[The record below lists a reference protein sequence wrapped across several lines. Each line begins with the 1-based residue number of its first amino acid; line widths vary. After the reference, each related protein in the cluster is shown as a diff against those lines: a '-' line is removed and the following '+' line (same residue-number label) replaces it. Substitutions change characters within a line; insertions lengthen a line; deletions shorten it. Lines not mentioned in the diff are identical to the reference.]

1 MAHNNTHKFLVSGL
15 NVDVLNKHS
24 GDHSLAVKGT
34 AYYHDHET
42 DYRCTIR
49 AKDPD
54 GLHVF
59 GRASRLIDPK
69 AKTDASGHSLEDST
83 SRAGLMSLF
92 HLINHRIIFPFTP
105 TITIGGNAE
114 YDEYALTHTNY
125 KYHAFSRSSPDDIQ
139 IIGVFTAQTPR
150 EAEYLLAVMHFLR
163 TITKS
168 FFGKGNAESSILP
181 GTPPPVMLFNYMG
194 KYQFNDVPVVLSN
207 YTYILEPDIDY
218 VEVDSRDTRV
228 PSEVTITVNLK
239 PYYNPKQL
247 RDNFDLELFRRGD
260 LITKGYI

>member
-1 MAHNNTHKFLVSGL
+1 MAKPQTRDTLVTGL
-15 NVDVLNKHS
+15 NAGALDAHS
-24 GDHSLAVKGT
+24 NAHT
-34 AYYHDHET
+34 HTNAYYHDHER

-54 GLHVF
+54 GLYVF
-59 GRASRLIDPK
+59 GVASSKIKPK
-69 AKTDASGHSLEDST
+69 AKKDADENALGDTT

-92 HLINHRIIFPFTP
+92 HLINHRVIFPFTP
-105 TITIGGNAE
+105 TVTIGGNAE
-114 YDEYALTHTNY
+114 YDEYAFTHTNY
-125 KYHAFSRSSPDDIQ
+125 KYHAFDRSAPDDIQ
-139 IIGVFTAQTPR
+139 VIGVFTAQTPK

-163 TITKS
+163 TLTKS
-168 FFGKGNAESSILP
+168 FFGKGNDEASILP

-207 YTYILEPDIDY
+207 YSFILEPDIDY
-218 VEVDSRDTRV
+218 VDVNSRDTRV
-228 PSEVTITVNLK
+228 PSEVTITINLK

-247 RDNFDLELFRRGD
+247 RDEFDLESFRRGG